1 MTKNRLQLVI
11 ALAVGLLLVAGGAL
25 LGVQPQLAQAAANHS
40 QQRDI
45 EALNRTY
52 QEELNRLAGRA
63 TELDEMKAGL
73 ATLQS
78 SVQSTAD
85 TAAFYK
91 EIDEVAL
98 ASGVTVANIT
108 TSNAAAYSPPQTP
121 TTETSPSSSP
131 SPSASATAEPSAPA
145 SPSVPVA
152 PQPVTDGK
160 ITGAN
165 FSTIAISIDVTGDF
179 AQALAFT
186 KGMQQGTRLFL
197 VDDIASQKDDGVDGE
212 TAPSTSWT
220 LSGYIYVLAP
230 AEAAPPT
237 QTAAPANG

>member
-1 MTKNRLQLVI
+1 VTKNRLQLVI
-11 ALAVGLLLVAGGAL
+11 ALAVGLLIVAGGVL

-52 QEELNRLAGRA
+52 QAELNRLAGRA
-63 TELDEMKAGL
+63 TELDDMKAGL

-78 SVQSTAD
+78 SVPSTAD

-91 EIDEVAL
+91 EIDQVAL

-108 TSNAAAYSPPQTP
+108 TSNAAAYSPPQAP
-121 TTETSPSSSP
+121 TTGTSPSP

-220 LSGYIYVLAP
+220 LSGYIYVLAD
-230 AEAAPPT
+230 ADAATQT
-237 QTAAPANG
+237 QTAAPSNG